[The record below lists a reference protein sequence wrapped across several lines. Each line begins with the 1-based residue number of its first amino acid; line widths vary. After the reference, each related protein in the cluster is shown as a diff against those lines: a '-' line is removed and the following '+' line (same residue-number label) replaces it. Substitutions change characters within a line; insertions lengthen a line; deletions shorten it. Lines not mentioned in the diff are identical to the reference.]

1 MLKLYNDEIPKFG
14 SNLIEEK
21 CYYIKNIR
29 VKKRQVDF
37 NVVSHEYQLTL
48 ARDVMIVE
56 VEKPSSDIP
65 FYTYYFTSFNLMST
79 LLNKTVNGMVFIT
92 IVIVKIV
99 SKFIIYIPNILIL

>member
-1 MLKLYNDEIPKFG
+1 M
-14 SNLIEEK
+14 
-21 CYYIKNIR
+21 
-29 VKKRQVDF
+29 KKRQVDF

-56 VEKPSSDIP
+56 IEKPSPDIP
-65 FYTYYFTSFNLMST
+65 FYTYYFTSFNLMSA
-79 LLNKTVNGMVFIT
+79 LLNKTEFLNGMVFIT